1 MSTTAPSTAAAAA
14 HRTAPPAPPPF
25 DVEAVRR
32 QFPVLFQ
39 RPHGKRLA
47 FLDSGATAQKP
58 QAVIDA
64 VNRFYAVDNSNV
76 HRGVYD
82 LAERATAAFEGAR
95 KKVAG
100 FLGAEPREVIFTRGT
115 TEGVNLV
122 AQSWGRAHV
131 GPGDE
136 ILVTG
141 MEHHSNIVPWQLLA
155 AEKGARLAVV
165 PVDDEGRV
173 HLADFERLIGPR
185 TRIVA
190 VTHVS
195 NALGTVNPVREIA
208 RLAHARGVPV
218 LVDGAQ
224 AVPHLPVDVKDL
236 DADFY
241 VLSGHKM
248 FGPTGIG
255 VLYGKASLLESMP
268 PWQGG
273 GDMILSVSFSG
284 TKFNTIPYKF
294 EAGTPDAAGAVGL
307 GAAVDWL
314 SGLDR
319 AGAEAHERD
328 LLEYATRRLQEIP
341 GLRIVGTAPGKAAVI
356 SFVMDGVHPHDVGT
370 ILDREGVAVRAGH
383 HCAQPLMERFGVP
396 ATVRASMA
404 LYNTREDVDQLVRGL
419 HRVREMFP

>member
-1 MSTTAPSTAAAAA
+1 MS
-14 HRTAPPAPPPF
+14 F

-32 QFPVLFQ
+32 QFPVLAQ
-39 RPHGKRLA
+39 RPYGKRLA
-47 FLDSGATAQKP
+47 FLDSGATSQKP

-64 VNRFYAVDNSNV
+64 VTRFYDRDNSNV

-95 KKVAG
+95 KKIARHI
-100 FLGAEPREVIFTRGT
+100 GAEPREVIFTRGT

-122 AQSWGRAHV
+122 AQAWGRANV
-131 GPGDE
+131 GEGDE

-155 AEKGARLAVV
+155 AEKGAKLTVV

-190 VTHVS
+190 VTQVS
-195 NALGTVNPVREIA
+195 NALGTVNPVKAIA
-208 RLAHARGVPV
+208 ALAHSRGVPV

-224 AVPHLPVDVKDL
+224 AMPHAKVDVRDL

-241 VLSGHKM
+241 VFSGHKM

-255 VLYGKASLLESMP
+255 VLYGKAKLLEAMP

-273 GDMILSVSFSG
+273 GDMILSVSFEG
-284 TKFNTIPYKF
+284 TKFNTIPHKF
-294 EAGTPDAAGAVGL
+294 EAGTPHAAGAVGL

-314 SGLDR
+314 EGLDR
-319 AGAEAHERD
+319 EGALAHERD

-341 GLRIVGTAPGKAAVI
+341 GLRIIGTAPGKAAVI
-356 SFVMDGVHPHDVGT
+356 SFVMEGVHPHDVGT

-383 HCAQPLMERFGVP
+383 HCAQPVMERFGVP

-404 LYNTREDVDQLVRGL
+404 LYNTREDVDQLVQGL
-419 HRVREMFP
+419 RRVREMFP

>member
-1 MSTTAPSTAAAAA
+1 MSNLATPARPAA
-14 HRTAPPAPPPF
+14 RSPAPF

-32 QFPVLFQ
+32 EFPVLSQ
-39 RPHGKRLA
+39 RPYGKRLA

-58 QAVIDA
+58 QVVIDA
-64 VNRFYAVDNSNV
+64 VSRFYAQDNSNV

-95 KKVAG
+95 KKIARYI
-100 FLGAEPREVIFTRGT
+100 GADPREVIFTRGT

-122 AQSWGRAHV
+122 AQTYGRVHV

-141 MEHHSNIVPWQLLA
+141 MEHHSNIVPWQMLA
-155 AEKGARLAVV
+155 AEKGAKLVVV
-165 PVDDEGRV
+165 PVDDRGQV

-185 TRIVA
+185 TRMVA
-190 VTHVS
+190 VTQVS
-195 NALGTVNPVREIA
+195 NVLGTVNPVKEIV
-208 RLAHARGVPV
+208 RIAHARGVPV

-224 AVPHLPVDVKDL
+224 ALPHMKVDVRDL

-241 VLSGHKM
+241 VFSGHKM

-255 VLYGKASLLESMP
+255 VLHGKARLLEAMP

-273 GDMILSVSFSG
+273 GDMILSVSFEG
-284 TKFNTIPYKF
+284 TRFNTIPYRF

-314 SGLDR
+314 EGLDR
-319 AGAEAHERD
+319 EGVEAHERD
-328 LLEYATRRLQEIP
+328 LLAYATERLQEVP
-341 GLRIVGTAPGKAAVI
+341 GLRILGTAPGKAPVI
-356 SFVMDGVHPHDVGT
+356 SFVLANVHPHDVGT

-396 ATVRASMA
+396 ATVRASFA

-419 HRVREMFP
+419 GRVREMFP

>member
-1 MSTTAPSTAAAAA
+1 VS
-14 HRTAPPAPPPF
+14 F

-32 QFPVLFQ
+32 QFPVLSQ
-39 RPHGKRLA
+39 RPYGKRLA

-64 VNRFYAVDNSNV
+64 VSRFYAQDNSNV

-95 KKVAG
+95 KKIARYI
-100 FLGAEPREVIFTRGT
+100 GADPREVIFTRGT

-122 AQSWGRAHV
+122 AQTYGRAHV

-136 ILVTG
+136 ILLTG
-141 MEHHSNIVPWQLLA
+141 MEHHSNIVPWQMLA
-155 AEKGARLAVV
+155 AEKGAMLVVV
-165 PVDDEGRV
+165 PVDDRGEV

-185 TRIVA
+185 TRMVA
-190 VTHVS
+190 VTQVS
-195 NALGTVNPVREIA
+195 NALGTVNPVKEIV
-208 RLAHARGVPV
+208 RIAHARGVPV

-224 AVPHLPVDVKDL
+224 AMPHMKIDVRDL

-241 VLSGHKM
+241 VFSGHKM

-255 VLYGKASLLESMP
+255 VLHGKAKILEAMP

-273 GDMILSVSFSG
+273 GDMILSVSFEG
-284 TKFNTIPYKF
+284 TRFNTIPYRF

-314 SGLDR
+314 EGLDR
-319 AGAEAHERD
+319 EGAEAHERD
-328 LLEYATRRLQEIP
+328 LLAYATGRLQEIP
-341 GLRIVGTAPGKAAVI
+341 GLRIIGTAPGKVAVI
-356 SFVMDGVHPHDVGT
+356 SFVLTGVHPHDVGT

-396 ATVRASMA
+396 ATVRASFA

>member
-1 MSTTAPSTAAAAA
+1 MS
-14 HRTAPPAPPPF
+14 F

-32 QFPVLFQ
+32 QFPVLSQ
-39 RPHGKRLA
+39 RPYGKRLA
-47 FLDSGATAQKP
+47 FLDSGATSQKP

-64 VNRFYAVDNSNV
+64 VTRFYDRDNSNV
-76 HRGVYD
+76 HRGVYE

-95 KKVAG
+95 KKIAR
-100 FLGAEPREVIFTRGT
+100 FIGAEPREVIFTRGT

-122 AQSWGRAHV
+122 AQAWGRANV

-136 ILVTG
+136 ILVTE
-141 MEHHSNIVPWQLLA
+141 MEHHSNIVPWQILA
-155 AEKGARLAVV
+155 AEKGAKLVVV
-165 PVDDEGRV
+165 PVDDRGEV

-195 NALGTVNPVREIA
+195 NALGTVNPVKEIA

-224 AVPHLPVDVKDL
+224 AVPHTRVDVRDL

-241 VLSGHKM
+241 VFSGHKM
-248 FGPTGIG
+248 FGPMGIG
-255 VLYGKASLLESMP
+255 VLYGKARLLEAMP

-314 SGLDR
+314 EGLDR

-328 LLEYATRRLQEIP
+328 LLEYATARLQEIP
-341 GLRIVGTAPGKAAVI
+341 GLRIIGTAPDKAAVI
-356 SFVMDGVHPHDVGT
+356 SFVMEGVHPHDVGT

>member
-1 MSTTAPSTAAAAA
+1 MS
-14 HRTAPPAPPPF
+14 F

-32 QFPVLFQ
+32 QFPVLSQ

-47 FLDSGATAQKP
+47 FLDSGATSQKP
-58 QAVIDA
+58 QAVIDS
-64 VNRFYAVDNSNV
+64 VTRFYERDNSNV

-95 KKVAG
+95 RKIARYI
-100 FLGAEPREVIFTRGT
+100 GADPREVIFTRGT

-122 AQSWGRAHV
+122 AQTYGRVHV

-141 MEHHSNIVPWQLLA
+141 MEHHSNIVPWQMLA
-155 AEKGARLAVV
+155 AEKGAKLVVV
-165 PVDDEGRV
+165 PVDDRGQV

-185 TRIVA
+185 TRMVA

-195 NALGTVNPVREIA
+195 NVLGTVNPVKEIV
-208 RLAHARGVPV
+208 RIAHARGVPV

-224 AVPHLPVDVKDL
+224 ALPHMKVDVRDL

-241 VLSGHKM
+241 VFSGHKM

-255 VLYGKASLLESMP
+255 VLHGKARLLEAMP

-273 GDMILSVSFSG
+273 GDMILSVSFEG
-284 TKFNTIPYKF
+284 TRFNTIPYRF

-314 SGLDR
+314 EGLDR
-319 AGAEAHERD
+319 EGVEAHERD
-328 LLEYATRRLQEIP
+328 LLAYATERLQEVP
-341 GLRIVGTAPGKAAVI
+341 GLRILGTAPGKAPVI
-356 SFVMDGVHPHDVGT
+356 SFVLANVHPHDVGT

-396 ATVRASMA
+396 ATVRASFA

-419 HRVREMFP
+419 GRVREMFP

>member
-1 MSTTAPSTAAAAA
+1 MSTAATPVRSAPAA
-14 HRTAPPAPPPF
+14 PAPARF

-32 QFPVLFQ
+32 EFPVLAQ

-47 FLDSGATAQKP
+47 FLDSGATSQKP
-58 QAVIDA
+58 QVVIDA
-64 VNRFYAVDNSNV
+64 VTRFYDRDNSNV

-82 LAERATAAFEGAR
+82 LAERATAAYEGAR
-95 KKVAG
+95 KKVARWI
-100 FLGAEPREVIFTRGT
+100 GADPREVIFTRGT

-122 AQSWGRAHV
+122 AQSWGRANV

-155 AEKGARLAVV
+155 AEKGAKLVVV
-165 PVDDEGRV
+165 PVDDAGRV
-173 HLADFERLIGPR
+173 HLADFERLLGPR

-195 NALGTVNPVREIA
+195 NALGTVNPVKEIVA
-208 RLAHARGVPV
+208 LAHARGAVA

-224 AVPHLPVDVKDL
+224 AMPHMRVDVRDL
-236 DADFY
+236 DVDFS
-241 VLSGHKM
+241 VFSGHKM

-255 VLYGKASLLESMP
+255 VLYGKARLLEAMP

-273 GDMILSVSFSG
+273 GDMILSVSFAG

-314 SGLDR
+314 AGIDL
-319 AGAEAHERD
+319 AGAAAHERD
-328 LLEYATRRLQEIP
+328 LLDYATRRLQEVP

-383 HCAQPLMERFGVP
+383 HCAQPVMERFGVP
-396 ATVRASMA
+396 ATVRASFA
-404 LYNTREDVDQLVRGL
+404 LYNTREDVDQLVQGL
-419 HRVREMFP
+419 RRVREMFP

>member
-1 MSTTAPSTAAAAA
+1 MSTAASPA
-14 HRTAPPAPPPF
+14 HPDVQRPAPF

-32 QFPVLFQ
+32 QFPVLSQ
-39 RPHGKRLA
+39 RPYGRRLA

-58 QAVIDA
+58 QVVIDA
-64 VNRFYAVDNSNV
+64 VSRFYAQDNSNV

-95 KKVAG
+95 KKIARYI
-100 FLGAEPREVIFTRGT
+100 GADPREVIFTRGT

-122 AQSWGRAHV
+122 AQTYGRAHV
-131 GPGDE
+131 GQGDE
-136 ILVTG
+136 ILLTG
-141 MEHHSNIVPWQLLA
+141 MEHHSNIVPWQMLA
-155 AEKGARLAVV
+155 AEKGARLVVV
-165 PVDDEGRV
+165 PVDDRGEV

-185 TRIVA
+185 TRMVA
-190 VTHVS
+190 VTQVS
-195 NALGTVNPVREIA
+195 NALGTVNPVKEIV
-208 RLAHARGVPV
+208 RIAHARGVPV

-224 AVPHLPVDVKDL
+224 AMPHMKVDVRDL

-241 VLSGHKM
+241 VFSGHKM

-255 VLYGKASLLESMP
+255 VLHGKAKILEAMP

-273 GDMILSVSFSG
+273 GDMILSVSFEG
-284 TKFNTIPYKF
+284 TKFNTIPYRF
-294 EAGTPDAAGAVGL
+294 EAGTPDAAGAIGL

-314 SGLDR
+314 EGLDR
-319 AGAEAHERD
+319 EGAEAHERD
-328 LLEYATRRLQEIP
+328 LLAYATRRLQEIP
-341 GLRIVGTAPGKAAVI
+341 GLRIIGTAPGKAAVI
-356 SFVMDGVHPHDVGT
+356 SFVMEGVHPHDVGT

-396 ATVRASMA
+396 ATVRASFA

>member
-1 MSTTAPSTAAAAA
+1 MSTAASPT
-14 HRTAPPAPPPF
+14 HPDVQRPASF

-32 QFPVLFQ
+32 QFPVLSQ
-39 RPHGKRLA
+39 RPYGRRLA

-58 QAVIDA
+58 QVVIDA
-64 VNRFYAVDNSNV
+64 VSRFYAQDNSNV

-95 KKVAG
+95 KKIARYI
-100 FLGAEPREVIFTRGT
+100 GADPREVIFTRGT

-122 AQSWGRAHV
+122 AQTYGRAHV
-131 GPGDE
+131 GQGDE
-136 ILVTG
+136 ILLTG
-141 MEHHSNIVPWQLLA
+141 MEHHSNIVPWQMLA
-155 AEKGARLAVV
+155 AEKGARLVVV
-165 PVDDEGRV
+165 PVDDRGEV

-185 TRIVA
+185 TRMVA
-190 VTHVS
+190 VTQVS
-195 NALGTVNPVREIA
+195 NALGTVNPVKEIV
-208 RLAHARGVPV
+208 RIAHARGVPV

-224 AVPHLPVDVKDL
+224 AMPHMKVDVRDL

-241 VLSGHKM
+241 VFSGHKM

-255 VLYGKASLLESMP
+255 VLHGKAKILEAMP

-273 GDMILSVSFSG
+273 GDMILSVSFEG
-284 TKFNTIPYKF
+284 TKFNTIPYRF
-294 EAGTPDAAGAVGL
+294 EAGTPDAAGAIGL

-314 SGLDR
+314 EGLDR
-319 AGAEAHERD
+319 EGAEAHERD
-328 LLEYATRRLQEIP
+328 LLAYATRRLQEIP
-341 GLRIVGTAPGKAAVI
+341 GLRIIGTAPGKAAVI
-356 SFVMDGVHPHDVGT
+356 SFVMEGVHPHDVGT

-396 ATVRASMA
+396 ATVRASFA

>member
-1 MSTTAPSTAAAAA
+1 MS
-14 HRTAPPAPPPF
+14 F

-32 QFPVLFQ
+32 QFPVLAQ

-47 FLDSGATAQKP
+47 FLDSGATSQKP

-64 VNRFYAVDNSNV
+64 VTRFYDRDNSNV

-95 KKVAG
+95 RKIARWI
-100 FLGAEPREVIFTRGT
+100 GADPREVIFTRGT

-122 AQSWGRAHV
+122 AQSWGRANV

-155 AEKGARLAVV
+155 AEKGAKLVVV
-165 PVDDEGRV
+165 PVDDQGRV

-190 VTHVS
+190 VTQVS
-195 NALGTVNPVREIA
+195 NALGTVNPVKEIA

-224 AVPHLPVDVKDL
+224 AVPHVRVDVRDL

-241 VLSGHKM
+241 VFSGHKM

-255 VLYGKASLLESMP
+255 VLYGKAKILEAMP

-284 TKFNTIPYKF
+284 TKFNTIPHKF

-307 GAAVDWL
+307 GAAVDWIE
-314 SGLDR
+314 GLDR
-319 AGAEAHERD
+319 AGLEAHERD
-328 LLEYATRRLQEIP
+328 LLAYATERLQGIP
-341 GLRIVGTAPGKAAVI
+341 GLRIIGTAPHKAAVI

-370 ILDREGVAVRAGH
+370 ILDHEGVAVRAGH

-404 LYNTREDVDQLVRGL
+404 LYNTREDVDQLVQGL
-419 HRVREMFP
+419 QRVREMFP

>member
-1 MSTTAPSTAAAAA
+1 MS
-14 HRTAPPAPPPF
+14 F

-32 QFPVLFQ
+32 QFPVLSQ

-47 FLDSGATAQKP
+47 FLDSGATSQKP
-58 QAVIDA
+58 QVVIDA
-64 VNRFYAVDNSNV
+64 VTRFYDRDNSNV

-95 KKVAG
+95 KRIARYI
-100 FLGAEPREVIFTRGT
+100 GAEPREVIFTRGT

-122 AQSWGRAHV
+122 AQAWGRVNV

-141 MEHHSNIVPWQLLA
+141 MEHHSNIVPWQILA
-155 AEKGARLAVV
+155 AEKGARLVVV
-165 PVDDEGRV
+165 PVDDRGEV

-190 VTHVS
+190 VTQVS
-195 NALGTVNPVREIA
+195 NALGTVNPVKEIA

-224 AVPHLPVDVKDL
+224 AMPHFRVDVRDL

-241 VLSGHKM
+241 VFSGHKM

-255 VLYGKASLLESMP
+255 VLYGKAKLLEAMP

-273 GDMILSVSFSG
+273 GDMILSVSFAG

-314 SGLDR
+314 EGLDR
-319 AGAEAHERD
+319 EGAEAHERD
-328 LLEYATRRLQEIP
+328 LLEYATGKLQEIP
-341 GLRIVGTAPGKAAVI
+341 GLRIIGTAPGKAAVI
-356 SFVMDGVHPHDVGT
+356 SFVMEGVHPHDVGT
-370 ILDREGVAVRAGH
+370 ILDHEGVAVRAGH

>member
-1 MSTTAPSTAAAAA
+1 MSDAATSLRAPAGTA
-14 HRTAPPAPPPF
+14 PF
-25 DVEAVRR
+25 DVSAVRR
-32 QFPVLFQ
+32 QFPVLAQ

-58 QAVIDA
+58 QVVIDA
-64 VNRFYAVDNSNV
+64 VDHFYAHDNSNV
-76 HRGVYD
+76 HRGVYA

-95 KKVAG
+95 KKVAR
-100 FLGAEPREVIFTRGT
+100 FIGAEPREVIFTRGT

-122 AQSWGRAHV
+122 AQSWGRANV
-131 GPGDE
+131 GEGDE
-136 ILVTG
+136 ILLTG
-141 MEHHSNIVPWQLLA
+141 MEHHSNIVPWQMLA
-155 AEKGARLAVV
+155 AERGARLVVV
-165 PVDDEGRV
+165 PVDDRGQV

-195 NALGTVNPVREIA
+195 NALGTVNPVKEIV

-224 AVPHLPVDVKDL
+224 AVPHVKVDVRDL

-241 VLSGHKM
+241 VFSGHKM

-255 VLYGKASLLESMP
+255 VLYGKARLLEAMP

-273 GDMILSVSFSG
+273 GDMILSVSFTG
-284 TKFNTIPYKF
+284 TKFNTIPHKF

-314 SGLDR
+314 EGLDR

-328 LLEYATRRLQEIP
+328 LLDYATRRLQEIP
-341 GLRIVGTAPGKAAVI
+341 GLRIIGTAPGKAAVI

-404 LYNTREDVDQLVRGL
+404 LYNDREDVDQLVQGL
-419 HRVREMFP
+419 HRVRELFP

>member
-1 MSTTAPSTAAAAA
+1 VSDLATPARPAAQAPAG
-14 HRTAPPAPPPF
+14 F

-32 QFPVLFQ
+32 EFPVLSQ
-39 RPHGKRLA
+39 RPYGKRLA

-58 QAVIDA
+58 QVVIDA
-64 VNRFYAVDNSNV
+64 VSRFYAQDNSNV

-95 KKVAG
+95 KKIARYI
-100 FLGAEPREVIFTRGT
+100 GADPREVIFTRGT

-122 AQSWGRAHV
+122 AQTYGRVHV

-136 ILVTG
+136 ILLTG
-141 MEHHSNIVPWQLLA
+141 MEHHSNIVPWQMLA
-155 AEKGARLAVV
+155 AEKGAKLVVV
-165 PVDDEGRV
+165 PVDDRGEV

-185 TRIVA
+185 TRMVA
-190 VTHVS
+190 VTQVS
-195 NALGTVNPVREIA
+195 NVLGTVNPVKEIA
-208 RLAHARGVPV
+208 RIAHARGVPV

-224 AVPHLPVDVKDL
+224 AMPHMRVDVRDL

-241 VLSGHKM
+241 VFSGHKM

-255 VLYGKASLLESMP
+255 ILHGKARLLEAMP

-273 GDMILSVSFSG
+273 GDMILSVSFED
-284 TKFNTIPYKF
+284 TKFNTIPYRF

-314 SGLDR
+314 AGLDR
-319 AGAEAHERD
+319 EGVEAHERD
-328 LLEYATRRLQEIP
+328 LLAYATGRLQEVP
-341 GLRIVGTAPGKAAVI
+341 GLRILGTAPGKAPVI
-356 SFVMDGVHPHDVGT
+356 SFVLASAHPHDAGT

-396 ATVRASMA
+396 ATVRASFA

-419 HRVREMFP
+419 GRVREMFP

>member
-1 MSTTAPSTAAAAA
+1 
-14 HRTAPPAPPPF
+14 
-25 DVEAVRR
+25 
-32 QFPVLFQ
+32 
-39 RPHGKRLA
+39 
-47 FLDSGATAQKP
+47 
-58 QAVIDA
+58 
-64 VNRFYAVDNSNV
+64 
-76 HRGVYD
+76 
-82 LAERATAAFEGAR
+82 
-95 KKVAG
+95 
-100 FLGAEPREVIFTRGT
+100 
-115 TEGVNLV
+115 
-122 AQSWGRAHV
+122 V

-155 AEKGARLAVV
+155 AEKGAKLTVV

-190 VTHVS
+190 VTQVS
-195 NALGTVNPVREIA
+195 NALGTVNPVKEIA
-208 RLAHARGVPV
+208 ALAHSRGVPV

-224 AVPHLPVDVKDL
+224 AVPHLRVDVRDL

-241 VLSGHKM
+241 VFSGHKM

-255 VLYGKASLLESMP
+255 VLYGKARLLEAMP

-273 GDMILSVSFSG
+273 GDMILSVTFEG
-284 TKFNTIPYKF
+284 TKFNTIPHKF

-314 SGLDR
+314 EGLDR
-319 AGAEAHERD
+319 EGAEAHERD
-328 LLEYATRRLQEIP
+328 LLAYATRRLQEIP
-341 GLRIVGTAPGKAAVI
+341 GLRIIGTAPGKAPVI
-356 SFVMDGVHPHDVGT
+356 SFVMEGVHPHDVGT

-404 LYNTREDVDQLVRGL
+404 LYNTREDVDQLVQGL
-419 HRVREMFP
+419 RRVREMFP

>member
-1 MSTTAPSTAAAAA
+1 MS
-14 HRTAPPAPPPF
+14 F

-32 QFPVLFQ
+32 QFPVLSQ
-39 RPHGKRLA
+39 RPYGKRLA
-47 FLDSGATAQKP
+47 FLDSGATSQKP

-64 VNRFYAVDNSNV
+64 VTRFYDRDNSNV

-95 KKVAG
+95 KKIARHI
-100 FLGAEPREVIFTRGT
+100 GAEPREVIFTRGT

-122 AQSWGRAHV
+122 AQAWGRAHV
-131 GPGDE
+131 GAGDE
-136 ILVTG
+136 ILLTG
-141 MEHHSNIVPWQLLA
+141 MEHHSNIVPWQMLA
-155 AEKGARLAVV
+155 AEKGAKLVVV

-195 NALGTVNPVREIA
+195 NALGTVNPVKEITA
-208 RLAHARGVPV
+208 LAHSRGVPV

-224 AVPHLPVDVKDL
+224 AMPHMRVDVREL

-241 VLSGHKM
+241 VFSGHKM

-255 VLYGKASLLESMP
+255 VLYGKAKLLEAMP

-273 GDMILSVSFSG
+273 GDMILSVSFEG

-314 SGLDR
+314 EGLDR
-319 AGAEAHERD
+319 EGAEAHERD
-328 LLEYATRRLQEIP
+328 LLAYATRRLQEIP
-341 GLRIVGTAPGKAAVI
+341 GLRIIGTAPGKAAVI
-356 SFVMDGVHPHDVGT
+356 SFVMEGVHPHDVGT

-404 LYNTREDVDQLVRGL
+404 LYNVPADVEALVRAL
-419 HRVREMFP
+419 HEARRIFA

>member
-1 MSTTAPSTAAAAA
+1 MS
-14 HRTAPPAPPPF
+14 F
-25 DVEAVRR
+25 DVEAIRR
-32 QFPVLFQ
+32 QFPVLSQ

-64 VNRFYAVDNSNV
+64 VTRFYDRDNSNV

-95 KKVAG
+95 KKVARWI
-100 FLGAEPREVIFTRGT
+100 GAEPREVIFTRGT

-131 GPGDE
+131 GAGDE

-155 AEKGARLAVV
+155 AEKGAKLVVV
-165 PVDDEGRV
+165 PVDDSGQV

-190 VTHVS
+190 VTQVS
-195 NALGTVNPVREIA
+195 NALGTVNPVKEIVA
-208 RLAHARGVPV
+208 LAHARGVPA

-224 AVPHLPVDVKDL
+224 AVPHMKVDVRDL

-241 VLSGHKM
+241 VFSGHKM

-255 VLYGKASLLESMP
+255 VLYGKARLLEAMP

-284 TKFNTIPYKF
+284 TRFNTIPYKF

-307 GAAVDWL
+307 GAAIDWL
-314 SGLDR
+314 EGLDR
-319 AGAEAHERD
+319 SAVEAHERD
-328 LLEYATRRLQEIP
+328 LLAYATARLSEVP
-341 GLRIVGTAPGKAAVI
+341 GLRVIGTAPGKAAVI
-356 SFVMDGVHPHDVGT
+356 SFVMEGVHPHDVGT
-370 ILDREGVAVRAGH
+370 ILDAEGVAVRAGH

-404 LYNTREDVDQLVRGL
+404 LYNTREDVDQLIQGL
-419 HRVREMFP
+419 GRVREMFP

>member
-1 MSTTAPSTAAAAA
+1 MS
-14 HRTAPPAPPPF
+14 F

-32 QFPVLFQ
+32 QFPVLAQ

-47 FLDSGATAQKP
+47 FLDSGATTQKP

-64 VNRFYAVDNSNV
+64 VTRFYDRDNSNV

-95 KKVAG
+95 KKIARWI
-100 FLGAEPREVIFTRGT
+100 GADPREVIFTRGT

-122 AQSWGRAHV
+122 AQSWGRANV

-155 AEKGARLAVV
+155 AEKGAKLVVV
-165 PVDDEGRV
+165 PVDDQGRV

-190 VTHVS
+190 VTQVS
-195 NALGTVNPVREIA
+195 NALGTVNPVKEIA

-224 AVPHLPVDVKDL
+224 AVPHVRVDVRDL

-241 VLSGHKM
+241 VFSGHKM

-255 VLYGKASLLESMP
+255 VLYGRAKLLEAMP

-284 TKFNTIPYKF
+284 TKFNTIPHKF

-314 SGLDR
+314 EGLDR
-319 AGAEAHERD
+319 AGVEAHERD
-328 LLEYATRRLQEIP
+328 LLAYATERLQGVP
-341 GLRIVGTAPGKAAVI
+341 GLRIIGTAPHKAAVI

-370 ILDREGVAVRAGH
+370 ILDHEGVAVRAGH

-419 HRVREMFP
+419 VRVREMFP

>member
-1 MSTTAPSTAAAAA
+1 MSTVASRARPVP
-14 HRTAPPAPPPF
+14 APPAPF
-25 DVEAVRR
+25 DVEEVRR
-32 QFPVLFQ
+32 QFPVLAQ

-47 FLDSGATAQKP
+47 FLDSGATSQKP
-58 QAVIDA
+58 QVVIDA
-64 VNRFYAVDNSNV
+64 VTRFYDRDNSNV

-95 KKVAG
+95 KKIARHI
-100 FLGAEPREVIFTRGT
+100 GAEPREVIFTRGT

-122 AQSWGRAHV
+122 AQTWGRTHV
-131 GPGDE
+131 GAGDE

-141 MEHHSNIVPWQLLA
+141 MEHHSNIVPWQMLA
-155 AEKGARLAVV
+155 AEKGARLTVV

-173 HLADFERLIGPR
+173 HLADFERLIGPH

-190 VTHVS
+190 VTQVS
-195 NALGTVNPVREIA
+195 NALGTVNPVKEIVA
-208 RLAHARGVPV
+208 LAHARGVPV

-224 AVPHLPVDVKDL
+224 AMPHGKVDVRDL

-241 VLSGHKM
+241 VFSGHKM

-255 VLYGKASLLESMP
+255 VLYGKAKLLEAMP

-284 TKFNTIPYKF
+284 TKFNTIPHKF

-314 SGLDR
+314 EGLDR

-328 LLEYATRRLQEIP
+328 LLAYATGRLQEIP
-341 GLRIVGTAPGKAAVI
+341 GLRIIGTAPGKAAVI
-356 SFVMDGVHPHDVGT
+356 SFVMEGVHPHDVGT
-370 ILDREGVAVRAGH
+370 ILDSEGVAVRAGH

-396 ATVRASMA
+396 ATVRASFA
-404 LYNTREDVDQLVRGL
+404 LYNTREDVDQLVHGL
-419 HRVREMFP
+419 RRVREMFP

>member
-1 MSTTAPSTAAAAA
+1 VTPI
-14 HRTAPPAPPPF
+14 
-25 DVEAVRR
+25 EAVIA
-32 QFPVLFQ
+32 
-39 RPHGKRLA
+39 LA
-47 FLDSGATAQKP
+47 
-58 QAVIDA
+58 
-64 VNRFYAVDNSNV
+64 R
-76 HRGVYD
+76 
-82 LAERATAAFEGAR
+82 
-95 KKVAG
+95 
-100 FLGAEPREVIFTRGT
+100 
-115 TEGVNLV
+115 
-122 AQSWGRAHV
+122 
-131 GPGDE
+131 
-136 ILVTG
+136 
-141 MEHHSNIVPWQLLA
+141 
-155 AEKGARLAVV
+155 
-165 PVDDEGRV
+165 
-173 HLADFERLIGPR
+173 
-185 TRIVA
+185 
-190 VTHVS
+190 
-195 NALGTVNPVREIA
+195 
-208 RLAHARGVPV
+208 ARGVPV

-224 AVPHLPVDVKDL
+224 AVPHVPVDVKEL

-255 VLYGKASLLESMP
+255 VLYGKAALLEAMP

-284 TKFNTIPYKF
+284 TKFNTIPHKF

-314 SGLDR
+314 AGIDR

-341 GLRIVGTAPGKAAVI
+341 GLRIIGTAPGKAAVI

>member
-1 MSTTAPSTAAAAA
+1 VTTAAQSPRPAAT
-14 HRTAPPAPPPF
+14 RPAPF

-32 QFPVLFQ
+32 QFPVLAQ
-39 RPHGKRLA
+39 RPYGKRLA

-58 QAVIDA
+58 QVVIDA
-64 VNRFYAVDNSNV
+64 VSRFYSQENSNV

-95 KKVAG
+95 RKIARWIH
-100 FLGAEPREVIFTRGT
+100 ADPREVIFVRGT

-155 AEKGARLAVV
+155 AEKGARVVPV
-165 PVDDEGRV
+165 PVDDRGEL

-195 NALGTVNPVREIA
+195 NVLGTVNPVKRIVA
-208 RLAHARGVPV
+208 IAHARGVPV

-224 AVPHLPVDVKDL
+224 AMPHGRVDVRDL

-241 VLSGHKM
+241 VFSGHKM

-255 VLYGKASLLESMP
+255 VLYGKAAVLEAMP

-273 GDMILSVSFSG
+273 GDMILSVSFAG

-314 SGLDR
+314 ESLD
-319 AGAEAHERD
+319 AEGVEAHERD
-328 LLEYATRRLQEIP
+328 LLEYATRRLGEIP
-341 GLRIVGTAPGKAAVI
+341 GLRIIGTAPGKAPVI
-356 SFVMDGVHPHDVGT
+356 SFVLDGVHPHDVGT

-396 ATVRASMA
+396 ATVRASFA
-404 LYNTREDVDQLVRGL
+404 LYNTREDVDQLVHGL
-419 HRVREMFP
+419 RRVREMFP

>member
-1 MSTTAPSTAAAAA
+1 MS
-14 HRTAPPAPPPF
+14 F

-32 QFPVLFQ
+32 QFPVLSQ
-39 RPHGKRLA
+39 RPYGKRLA
-47 FLDSGATAQKP
+47 FLDSGATSQKP

-64 VNRFYAVDNSNV
+64 VTRFYDRDNSNV

-82 LAERATAAFEGAR
+82 LAERATAAYEGAR
-95 KKVAG
+95 KKVAR
-100 FLGAEPREVIFTRGT
+100 FLGADPREVIFTRGA

-122 AQSWGRAHV
+122 AQAWGRANV

-141 MEHHSNIVPWQLLA
+141 MEHHSNIVPWQILA
-155 AEKGARLAVV
+155 AEKGAKLVVV
-165 PVDDEGRV
+165 PVDDRGEV
-173 HLADFERLIGPR
+173 HLSDFERLIGPR

-190 VTHVS
+190 VTQVS
-195 NALGTVNPVREIA
+195 NALGTVNPVKEIA
-208 RLAHARGVPV
+208 RLAHARGIPV

-224 AVPHLPVDVKDL
+224 AMPHARVDVRDL

-241 VLSGHKM
+241 VFSGHKM

-255 VLYGKASLLESMP
+255 VLYGKAKLLEAMP

-273 GDMILSVSFSG
+273 GDMILSVSFAG

-314 SGLDR
+314 EGLDR
-319 AGAEAHERD
+319 EGAEAHERD
-328 LLEYATRRLQEIP
+328 LLEYATGKLQEIP
-341 GLRIVGTAPGKAAVI
+341 GLRIIGTAPGKAAVI
-356 SFVMDGVHPHDVGT
+356 SFVMEGVHPHDVGT

-404 LYNTREDVDQLVRGL
+404 LYNTREDVDQLVGGL

>member
-1 MSTTAPSTAAAAA
+1 
-14 HRTAPPAPPPF
+14 
-25 DVEAVRR
+25 
-32 QFPVLFQ
+32 
-39 RPHGKRLA
+39 
-47 FLDSGATAQKP
+47 
-58 QAVIDA
+58 
-64 VNRFYAVDNSNV
+64 
-76 HRGVYD
+76 
-82 LAERATAAFEGAR
+82 
-95 KKVAG
+95 
-100 FLGAEPREVIFTRGT
+100 
-115 TEGVNLV
+115 V

-155 AEKGARLAVV
+155 AEKGARVVPV
-165 PVDDEGRV
+165 PVDDRGEL

-195 NALGTVNPVREIA
+195 NVLGTVNPVKRIVA
-208 RLAHARGVPV
+208 IAHARGVPV

-224 AVPHLPVDVKDL
+224 AMPHGRVDVRDL

-241 VLSGHKM
+241 VFSGHKM

-255 VLYGKASLLESMP
+255 VLYGKAAVLEAMP

-273 GDMILSVSFSG
+273 GDMILSVSFAG
-284 TKFNTIPYKF
+284 TKFNAIPYKF

-314 SGLDR
+314 EGLDR
-319 AGAEAHERD
+319 EGAEAHERD

-341 GLRIVGTAPGKAAVI
+341 GLRIIGTAPGKAAVI
-356 SFVMDGVHPHDVGT
+356 SFVMEGVHPHDVGT
-370 ILDREGVAVRAGH
+370 ILDHEGVAVRAGH
-383 HCAQPLMERFGVP
+383 HCAQPLMRRLGVP
-396 ATVRASMA
+396 ATARASFGV
-404 LYNTREDVDQLVRGL
+404 YTDRDDVDALVDGL
-419 HRVREMFP
+419 VAARRYFGLA